1 MKSRRRVNSDVRR
14 LFMNAARTKL
24 IVVIGSTL
32 LLTSCQQSLA
42 MWVVPGST
50 ADNLVL
56 GWSRSRDSDE
66 KIQPEE
72 IRVFPCD
79 TIHRQSD
86 GSYYPDSHLAVWAA
100 SSYDRLPTPT
110 NRVVYGQGFA
120 QSSAKPLTA
129 PGCYVVIA
137 YARESHDA
145 TEVATMGFKIA
156 ADRTVTDMPRDEYE
170 NLFR

>member
-1 MKSRRRVNSDVRR
+1 
-14 LFMNAARTKL
+14 MNAVRTKL
-24 IVVIGSTL
+24 IVAIGSTL

-42 MWVVPGST
+42 MWVVHGST
-50 ADNLVL
+50 ADNLVF

-86 GSYYPDSHLAVWAA
+86 GNYYPDSHRAVWAA
-100 SSYDRLPTPT
+100 SSRYDALPAPT
-110 NRVVYGQGFA
+110 NRVTYGQGFS
-120 QSSAKPLTA
+120 QSSAKPLA
-129 PGCYVVIA
+129 VPGCYVVIA
-137 YARESHDA
+137 YARESHDT
-145 TEVATMGFKIA
+145 TEIATMGFKIA
-156 ADRTVTDMPRDEYE
+156 SDGAVTDMPRDEYE

>member
-1 MKSRRRVNSDVRR
+1 
-14 LFMNAARTKL
+14 MNAVRTKL
-24 IVVIGSTL
+24 ILVIGSTL
-32 LLTSCQQSLA
+32 LLPSCQQSLA

-50 ADNLVL
+50 ADNLVF

-86 GSYYPDSHLAVWAA
+86 GSYYPESERAVWAA
-100 SSYDRLPTPT
+100 SSRYDALPAPT
-110 NRVVYGQGFA
+110 NRVTYGQGFS
-120 QSSAKPLTA
+120 QSSAKPLA
-129 PGCYVVIA
+129 VPGCYVVIA

-145 TEVATMGFKIA
+145 TEIATMGFKIA
-156 ADRTVTDMPRDEYE
+156 SDKRVTDMPRDEYE

>member
-1 MKSRRRVNSDVRR
+1 
-14 LFMNAARTKL
+14 MNAVRTKL

-42 MWVVPGST
+42 IWVVPGST
-50 ADNLVL
+50 ADNLVF

-66 KIQPEE
+66 KVQPEE

-79 TIHRQSD
+79 TIRRQSD
-86 GSYYPDSHLAVWAA
+86 GSYYPDSHRAVWSA
-100 SSYDRLPTPT
+100 SSRYDALPAPT
-110 NRVVYGQGFA
+110 NRVTYGQGFS
-120 QSSAKPLTA
+120 QSSATPLAA

-145 TEVATMGFKIA
+145 TEIATMGFKIA
-156 ADRTVTDMPRDEYE
+156 SDRAVTDMPRDEYE